1 MTGSSTSYTDV
12 LIIGAGPSGLMAAY
26 WMARCGVNARIIDKR
41 GTKAFTGQ
49 ADGLRPR
56 TLELLDSIGV
66 VHRVLHEACEA
77 AEFTFWGPGE
87 DGQLKRQGQHPIH
100 DVDISPFGNCLLNQ
114 GRIERFILDAIKD
127 CSDLEVERGVIA
139 ESLECDETLENRSDA
154 YPVTVTLRTLGEEE
168 ANPSCSDGGSG
179 GVRNGLLRSNITPD
193 DWDDLIKKSKE
204 RPGNVETVKA
214 KYLIGCDGAHSWT
227 RKQLNI
233 PFEGSTTEHIWGVVD
248 MVPITNFPDIRRVCT
263 VATEHGTLLI
273 IPRERQLVRLYLPL
287 QAVDGTLASIDR
299 ASITL
304 EMIRQKAKE
313 MLRPFNFDFKIC
325 DWWTVYQVGRRLA
338 SNFTKGRIHLA
349 GDAIHTH
356 SPKAGLG
363 MNMSMQDGFNIGWK
377 VALVAK
383 GIARPS
389 ILATYELERKRTAE
403 MLIDLDRRL
412 QPLFVKEQEGDA
424 AESTAPSNGKE
435 TLMDVIQLSIAF
447 ANGYVCYYGPSALVH
462 KGGEGIAANLIPGE
476 RFPPAKIRNQADGR
490 AWWTTR
496 LFTSDGRFRI
506 VLLAGDMRREDQRQR
521 VSTFSTHLASAES
534 VLQRYK
540 PEGDKL
546 DSLVEV
552 ITVHSAP
559 VRDMDF
565 SDFPEMLRQFDQ
577 ERGWAYEKIW
587 SDDECFWDRQ
597 CTGKGYEFWGVDRVR
612 GALVI
617 LRPDQHIGWVGNM
630 EDVDGMTGYFE
641 QIFQSP
647 QKSLKMESNA

>member
-1 MTGSSTSYTDV
+1 MTESSISYTDV

-41 GTKAFTGQ
+41 GTKVFTGQ

-77 AEFTFWGPGE
+77 AEFTFWGPSE
-87 DGQLKRQGQHPIH
+87 DGRLKRQEQHPIH
-100 DVDISPFGNCLLNQ
+100 DVNNSPFGNCLLNQ
-114 GRIERFILDAIKD
+114 GRIERFILDAIRD
-127 CSDLEVERGVIA
+127 RSDLEIERRVIA
-139 ESLECDETLENRSDA
+139 ESLEYDETLENSGDA
-154 YPVTVTLRTLGEEE
+154 YPITVTLRTLSEEE
-168 ANPSCSDGGSG
+168 ANPSPAHGGSG
-179 GVRNGLLRSNITPD
+179 GARNGLFRSNITPD

-263 VATEHGTLLI
+263 VATEYGTLLV
-273 IPRERQLVRLYLPL
+273 IPREKQLVRLYLPL
-287 QAVDGTLASIDR
+287 QAVDGISVSLDR
-299 ASITL
+299 SSITL
-304 EMIRQKAKE
+304 DMVRQKAKE
-313 MLRPFNFDFKIC
+313 VLRPFDFDFKIC

-389 ILATYELERKRTAE
+389 ILATYELERKRTAQ

-412 QPLFVKEQEGDA
+412 QPLFVKEQQGDA

-435 TLMDVIQLSIAF
+435 TLMDLIQLSIAF
-447 ANGYVCYYGPSALVH
+447 ANGYVCYYGPSSLVH
-462 KGGEGIAANLIPGE
+462 KGGEDIAANLIPGE
-476 RFPPAKIRNQADGR
+476 RFPPAKIRNQADGQ

-496 LFTSDGRFRI
+496 LFKSDGRFRI
-506 VLLAGDMRREDQRQR
+506 VLLAGDLRHKHQRQR
-521 VSTFSTHLASAES
+521 VEAFSTHLASAES
-534 VLQRYK
+534 VLQRYRS
-540 PEGDKL
+540 EGEKL
-546 DSLVEV
+546 DSLIEV
-552 ITVHSAP
+552 ITIHSAP
-559 VRDMDF
+559 VREMDF
-565 SDFPEMLRQFDQ
+565 PDFPEMLRLFDE
-577 ERGWAYEKIW
+577 ERGWAYDKIW
-587 SDDECFWDRQ
+587 SDDDCFWDRQ
-597 CTGKGYEFWGVDRVR
+597 CTGKGYESWGVDRVR

-617 LRPDQHIGWVGNM
+617 LRPDQHIGWVGNI
-630 EDVDGMTGYFE
+630 EDIDEMTCYFE
-641 QIFQSP
+641 QIFQPP
-647 QKSLKMESNA
+647 QKTVNVESNA

>member
-1 MTGSSTSYTDV
+1 MTESSTSYTDV

-41 GTKAFTGQ
+41 GTKVVTGQ

-66 VHRVLHEACEA
+66 VHRVLHEACGA
-77 AEFTFWGPGE
+77 AEFTFWVPDE
-87 DGQLKRQGQHPIH
+87 DGQLKRQEQHPIH
-100 DVDISPFGNCLLNQ
+100 DVNISPFGNCLLNQ
-114 GRIERFILDAIKD
+114 GRIERFILDAIQD
-127 CSDLEVERGVIA
+127 CSDLEVERGVLA
-139 ESLECDETLENRSDA
+139 ESLDDA
-154 YPVTVTLRTLGEEE
+154 YPITVTLRTLSEEE
-168 ANPSCSDGGSG
+168 ANPSCSYGGSG
-179 GVRNGLLRSNITPD
+179 GVRNGLFRSNVKGD
-193 DWDDLIKKSKE
+193 DWDDLIKRSKE
-204 RPGNVETVKA
+204 RTGNVETVKA

-287 QAVDGTLASIDR
+287 QAVDGTSACLDR

-304 EMIRQKAKE
+304 DMIRQKAKQ
-313 MLRPFNFDFKIC
+313 MLRPFDIDFRIC

-389 ILATYELERKRTAE
+389 ILATYELERKRTAQ

-412 QPLFVKEQEGDA
+412 QPLFVKKQEGDA
-424 AESTAPSNGKE
+424 AESTAASNGNE
-435 TLMDVIQLSIAF
+435 TLIDVIQLSIAF
-447 ANGYVCYYGPSALVH
+447 ANGYVCYYGSSSLVY

-476 RFPPAKIRNQADGR
+476 RFPPAKIRNQADGQ

-506 VLLAGDMRREDQRQR
+506 VLLAGDLRREDQRQR
-521 VSTFSTHLASAES
+521 VSTFSTRLASAES

-540 PEGDKL
+540 PEGAKF

-552 ITVHSAP
+552 ITIHSAP

-565 SDFPEMLRQFDQ
+565 FDFPEMLRLFDQ
-577 ERGWAYEKIW
+577 ERGWAYDKIW

-597 CTGKGYEFWGVDRVR
+597 CTGKGYESWSVDRVR

-617 LRPDQHIGWVGNM
+617 LRPDQHIGWVGKI
-630 EDVDGMTGYFE
+630 EDVDGMTSYFE

-647 QKSLKMESNA
+647 EKILNVESNV

>member
-1 MTGSSTSYTDV
+1 MTESSISYTDV

-41 GTKAFTGQ
+41 GTKVFTGQ

-87 DGQLKRQGQHPIH
+87 DGRLKRQEQHAIH
-100 DVDISPFGNCLLNQ
+100 DLNNSPFGNCILNQ
-114 GRIERFILDAIKD
+114 GRIEH

-139 ESLECDETLENRSDA
+139 ESLEYDETLENSGDA
-154 YPVTVTLRTLGEEE
+154 YPITVTLRTLGEEE
-168 ANPSCSDGGSG
+168 ANPSSTHGGSG
-179 GVRNGLLRSNITPD
+179 GVRNGLFRSNITPD

-227 RKQLNI
+227 RKELNI

-263 VATEHGTLLI
+263 VATEHGTLLV

-287 QAVDGTLASIDR
+287 QAVDGTSVFLDR
-299 ASITL
+299 SSITL
-304 EMIRQKAKE
+304 DMVRQKAKE
-313 MLRPFNFDFKIC
+313 VLRPFDFDFKIC

-338 SNFTKGRIHLA
+338 SSFTKGRIHLA

-363 MNMSMQDGFNIGWK
+363 MNVSMQDGFNIGWK

-383 GIARPS
+383 GVARPS
-389 ILATYELERKRTAE
+389 ILATYELERKRTAQ

-412 QPLFVKEQEGDA
+412 QPLFVKEQQGDA

-435 TLMDVIQLSIAF
+435 TLMDLIQLSIAF
-447 ANGYVCYYGPSALVH
+447 ANGYVCYYGPSSLVY
-462 KGGEGIAANLIPGE
+462 KGGEDIAAHLIPGE
-476 RFPPAKIRNQADGR
+476 RFPPAKIRNQADSQ

-496 LFTSDGRFRI
+496 LFKSDGSFRI
-506 VLLAGDMRREDQRQR
+506 MLLAGDLRHKDQRQR
-521 VSTFSTHLASAES
+521 VEAFSTHLASAEL
-534 VLQRYK
+534 VLQRYT
-540 PEGDKL
+540 PEGEKL
-546 DSLVEV
+546 DSLIEV
-552 ITVHSAP
+552 ITIHSAP
-559 VRDMDF
+559 VREMDF
-565 SDFPEMLRQFDQ
+565 SDFPEMLRLFDP
-577 ERGWAYEKIW
+577 ERGWAYDKIW
-587 SDDECFWDRQ
+587 SDDDCFWDRQ
-597 CTGKGYEFWGVDRVR
+597 CTGKGYESWGVDRVR

-617 LRPDQHIGWVGNM
+617 LRPDQHIGWVGNI
-630 EDVDGMTGYFE
+630 ENVDEMTGYFE
-641 QIFQSP
+641 QVFQPP
-647 QKSLKMESNA
+647 QKTLKVESNA

>member
-1 MTGSSTSYTDV
+1 MTETSYTDV

-41 GTKAFTGQ
+41 GTKVFTGQ

-77 AEFTFWGPGE
+77 AEFTFWGRGE
-87 DGQLKRQGQHPIH
+87 DGQLKRQEQHPIH
-100 DVDISPFGNCLLNQ
+100 DVDVSPFGNCLLNQ

-139 ESLECDETLENRSDA
+139 ESLECDETLENHGDA
-154 YPVTVTLRTLGEEE
+154 YPITVTLRTLSEEE
-168 ANPSCSDGGSG
+168 ANPSCSYGGSG
-179 GVRNGLLRSNITPD
+179 CVRNGLLRSNITPD
-193 DWDDLIKKSKE
+193 DWDDLLKKSKE

-233 PFEGSTTEHIWGVVD
+233 PFDGSTTEHIWGVVD

-287 QAVDGTLASIDR
+287 HAVDSTAASLDR

-304 EMIRQKAKE
+304 DMIRQKAKQ
-313 MLRPFNFDFKIC
+313 MLRPFDFDFKIC

-389 ILATYELERKRTAE
+389 ILATYELERKRTAQ

-412 QPLFVKEQEGDA
+412 QPLFVKEQESDA
-424 AESTAPSNGKE
+424 AESTAASNDNE
-435 TLMDVIQLSIAF
+435 TLMDVIQLSMAF
-447 ANGYVCYYGPSALVH
+447 ANGYVCYYGPSSLVH
-462 KGGEGIAANLIPGE
+462 KEGEGIAANLIPGE
-476 RFPPAKIRNQADGR
+476 RFAPTKIRNQADGQ

-506 VLLAGDMRREDQRQR
+506 VLLAGDLRREDQRQR
-521 VSTFSTHLASAES
+521 VSTFSTRLASAES

-540 PEGDKL
+540 PEGGKL

-552 ITVHSAP
+552 ITIHSAP

-565 SDFPEMLRQFDQ
+565 SDFPEMLRLFDQ
-577 ERGWAYEKIW
+577 DRGWAYGKIW
-587 SDDECFWDRQ
+587 SDDECFWDQQ
-597 CTGKGYEFWGVDRVR
+597 CTGKGYECWGVDRVR

-617 LRPDQHIGWVGNM
+617 LRPDQHIGWVGNI

-647 QKSLKMESNA
+647 RKTLKVESNA

>member
-1 MTGSSTSYTDV
+1 MTETSYTDV

-26 WMARCGVNARIIDKR
+26 WMARCGGMLESSTNA
-41 GTKAFTGQ
+41 A
-49 ADGLRPR
+49 P
-56 TLELLDSIGV
+56 SIGV

-87 DGQLKRQGQHPIH
+87 DGQLKKQEQHPIH

-139 ESLECDETLENRSDA
+139 ESLECDETLENQGDA
-154 YPVTVTLRTLGEEE
+154 YPITVTLRTLSEEE
-168 ANPSCSDGGSG
+168 ANPSCSYGGSG
-179 GVRNGLLRSNITPD
+179 GVRNGLLRNNITPD
-193 DWDDLIKKSKE
+193 DWDDLLKTSKE

-233 PFEGSTTEHIWGVVD
+233 PFDGSTTEHIWGVVD

-273 IPRERQLVRLYLPL
+273 IPRERQLVRFYLPL
-287 QAVDGTLASIDR
+287 QAVDSTSASLDR
-299 ASITL
+299 VSITL
-304 EMIRQKAKE
+304 DMIRQKAKQ
-313 MLRPFNFDFKIC
+313 MLSPFDFDFKIC

-338 SNFTKGRIHLA
+338 SSFTKGRIHLA

-389 ILATYELERKRTAE
+389 ILATYELERKRTAQ

-412 QPLFVKEQEGDA
+412 QPLFVKEQESDA
-424 AESTAPSNGKE
+424 AESTAASNDNE
-435 TLMDVIQLSIAF
+435 TLMDVIQLSMAF
-447 ANGYVCYYGPSALVH
+447 ANGYVCYYGPSSLVH
-462 KGGEGIAANLIPGE
+462 KEGEGVAANLIPGE
-476 RFPPAKIRNQADGR
+476 RFPPAKVRNHADGQ

-506 VLLAGDMRREDQRQR
+506 VLLAGDLRREDQRQR

-540 PEGDKL
+540 PEGEKL

-552 ITVHSAP
+552 ITIHSAP

-565 SDFPEMLRQFDQ
+565 SDFPEMLRLFDQ
-577 ERGWAYEKIW
+577 DRGWAYDKIW

-617 LRPDQHIGWVGNM
+617 LRPDQHIGWVGNI
-630 EDVDGMTGYFE
+630 EDVDRMTGYFE

-647 QKSLKMESNA
+647 QKTLKAESNA

>member
-1 MTGSSTSYTDV
+1 MTESPASYTDV

-41 GTKAFTGQ
+41 GTKVFTGQ

-77 AEFTFWGPGE
+77 AEFSFWGPGE
-87 DGQLKRQGQHPIH
+87 DGRLERQEQHPIH
-100 DVDISPFGNCLLNQ
+100 DVNASPFGNCLLNQ

-139 ESLECDETLENRSDA
+139 ESLEYDETLESSGDV
-154 YPVTVTLRTLGEEE
+154 YPITVTLRTLSEEE
-168 ANPSCSDGGSG
+168 ASPSSTGGSG
-179 GVRNGLLRSNITPD
+179 GVRNGLFRSNITPD

-248 MVPITNFPDIRRVCT
+248 MVPITDFPDIRRVCT
-263 VATEHGTLLI
+263 VATDHGTLLV
-273 IPRERQLVRLYLPL
+273 IPREKQLVRLYLPL
-287 QAVDGTLASIDR
+287 QAVDGTLASLDR
-299 ASITL
+299 SSITL
-304 EMIRQKAKE
+304 DMIRQKAKQ
-313 MLRPFNFDFKIC
+313 MLKPFDFDFKIC

-383 GIARPS
+383 GIARAS
-389 ILATYELERKRTAE
+389 ILATYELERKRTAQ

-412 QPLFVKEQEGDA
+412 QPLFVKAQEGDS
-424 AESTAPSNGKE
+424 AESAAPSNGKE
-435 TLMDVIQLSIAF
+435 TLVDVIQLSIAF
-447 ANGYVCYYGPSALVH
+447 SNGYVCHYGPSSLVH
-462 KGGEGIAANLIPGE
+462 KGGEDIAANLIPGE

-496 LFTSDGRFRI
+496 LFTGDGRFRI
-506 VLLAGDMRREDQRQR
+506 VLLAGDLRREDQRQR
-521 VSTFSTHLASAES
+521 VVTFSAHLASAGS
-534 VLQRYK
+534 VLQRYRS
-540 PEGDKL
+540 EGEKL
-546 DSLVEV
+546 DSLIEV
-552 ITVHSAP
+552 ITIHSAP
-559 VRDMDF
+559 VREMDF
-565 SDFPEMLRQFDQ
+565 FDFPEMLRLFDQ
-577 ERGWAYEKIW
+577 ERGWAYDRIW
-587 SDDECFWDRQ
+587 SDDECLWDRQ
-597 CTGKGYEFWGVDRVR
+597 STGKAYGSWGVDRIR

-617 LRPDQHIGWVGNM
+617 LRPDQHIGWVGNI

-641 QIFQSP
+641 QILVP
-647 QKSLKMESNA
+647 ITA